1 MGDIRLAVFDTE
13 GTTLTDSAPYAVL
26 YYWDFLICDCDTSI
40 IDKDNVAD
48 LCTHINGRDCSSLY
62 SQIVSMLDYAG
73 QSNTKWLVGVHN
85 LTYDICYLRKLLVE
99 LPTMGYELSISAKS
113 STRFLSV
120 SIKQGKKE
128 LFTFFDTLA
137 LFGCSLRTLGENLGY
152 DKLYID
158 YMEQI
163 APDTVLSPENIAYNN
178 RDTEILMVGVCK
190 SLLTRP
196 HVTLEDLGSRIL
208 TRTSII
214 RKGDREEARIGQLP
228 LKARKSRSKKDTD
241 KKVKSK
247 PTTVYDFDRTTV
259 KKMQYESVDDYMHW
273 ASYGDTITTEV
284 KGFFAGGVNVSNANL
299 IGTICKDVISYD
311 LKSAYPA
318 IMLSYRIPTNPY
330 KVPQNEL
337 EFYTHLLNKSTPSPI
352 DILTCKYR
360 FWYAT
365 VVFHNV
371 RVDQVWKSSVGDV
384 SISQTMVLQN
394 YKKSENVVFEDG
406 YINSADKLVLSMC
419 ISEFYEFCIQF
430 DWDSAEF
437 EELTVYESSEKPTH
451 YQILR
456 TLFHY
461 QEKTVAKTVSKMFSK
476 NEKPSDELID
486 EWEKHSYIT
495 YDEANA
501 IRLWNIDADWVESF
515 VLAHK
520 GNLNSLYG
528 IQVTSPMKDEYTL
541 GDDGFLQTVDSDK
554 FESYLNSTR
563 NSLMWRESG
572 VCISIF
578 NRYKIVYMAH
588 LAVKAGATVVYIDTD
603 SIKSFGVDK
612 NTLDTAFKPLH
623 DDIEKTTHNLVSSSI
638 EKINAS
644 IQEFNSNTDSDVLE
658 VQMPTDKAFMDLGKL
673 DYEETYS
680 KFVTMGHK
688 KYAVMEHDE
697 WVFKCSGYKLKVL
710 DEFGRYLTNL
720 GLDDLTPLVV
730 LGYNNRYD
738 SSTGI
743 ASLQSTIPDV
753 WVPTSFDAV
762 DVSGESGVHTYSGN
776 TCPGF
781 AILTAGK
788 IMNNTENSVMNQQRY
803 ARACINNPYIPECSN
818 LDIRKDD
825 VFKFGKR
832 GCVRM
837 DWIKWD
843 TDWNEGVYTA

>member
-1 MGDIRLAVFDTE
+1 MGDIKLAVFDTE
-13 GTTLTDSAPYAVL
+13 GTTLTDSVPYAVL
-26 YYWDFLICDCDTSI
+26 YYWDFLVCNCDTST
-40 IDKDNVAD
+40 IDKDNVSD
-48 LCTHINGRDCSSLY
+48 LCTHVNGRDCSSLY
-62 SQIVSMLDYAG
+62 SQIMGMLDYAV
-73 QSNTKWLVGVHN
+73 QNKLKWLVGVHN
-85 LTYDICYLRKLLVE
+85 LTYDICYLRKFLTE
-99 LPTMGYELSISAKS
+99 LPNMGYEVDVSAKS
-113 STRFLSV
+113 TTRFLTV
-120 SIKQGKKE
+120 SISQNKTT

-158 YMEQI
+158 YTEQI
-163 APDTVLSPENIAYNN
+163 SPDTVLSQDNIAYNN
-178 RDTEILMVGVCK
+178 RDTEILMVGICK

-196 HVTLEDLGSRIL
+196 HVTLDDLGTRIL

-214 RKGDREEARIGQLP
+214 RKGDREEPRIGLLP
-228 LKARKSRSKKDTD
+228 LKARKSRSKKDND

-247 PTTVYDFDRTTV
+247 PTTVYDYDRTTV
-259 KKMQYESVDDYMHW
+259 KKMQYETVEDYMHW
-273 ASYGDTITTEV
+273 ASYGDTITTET
-284 KGFFAGGVNVSNANL
+284 KGFFAGGVNVSNTNL
-299 IGTICKDVISYD
+299 IGTICNDVISYD

-318 IMLSYRIPTNPY
+318 IMLSYRIPTNPRKISTDEFCY
-330 KVPQNEL
+330 YQN
-337 EFYTHLLNKSTPSPI
+337 LLHKCIPSPMDVI
-352 DILTCKYR
+352 TCKYR
-360 FWYAT
+360 FWYGT

-371 RVDQVWKSSVGDV
+371 RINEKWNESVGDT

-394 YKKSENVVFEDG
+394 YKKSEGVVFKNG
-406 YINSADKLVLSMC
+406 YLNSADSLVLKVC

-437 EELTVYESSEKPTH
+437 KELTVYESSEKPTH

-501 IRLWNIDADWVESF
+501 IRLWNIDSDWVESF

-528 IQVTSPMKDEYTL
+528 IQVTSPMKDEYAL
-541 GDDGFLQTVDSDK
+541 ADDGFLKTVDSDK
-554 FESYLNSTR
+554 FERYQNSTR

-578 NRYKIVYMAH
+578 NRYKIVYMTY
-588 LAVKAGATVVYIDTD
+588 LAVQAGATVVYIDTD
-603 SIKSFGVDK
+603 SIKSFGVCKDELDK
-612 NTLDTAFKPLH
+612 VFKPLH
-623 DDIEKTTHNLVSSSI
+623 DDIEKVTYNLVSSSL
-638 EKINAS
+638 EKINDGLK
-644 IQEFNSNTDSDVLE
+644 EYNTTTDSDVLT
-658 VQMPTDKAFMDLGKL
+658 VQMPTDKAFRDLGKL
-673 DYEETYS
+673 DYEETYQ

-688 KYAVMEHDE
+688 KYAVTENGE

-710 DEFGRYLTNL
+710 NEFGRYLTGL
-720 GLDDLTPLVV
+720 GLDDLVPLVV

-743 ASLQSTIPDV
+743 ASIQSTIPDV
-753 WVPTSFDAV
+753 WVKTSFECV
-762 DVSGESGVHTYSGN
+762 DKSGEPGTHVYDGN

-781 AILTAGK
+781 AILNAGK
-788 IMNNTENSVMNQQRY
+788 IMNNLENSVMNQQRY

-818 LDIRKDD
+818 LDIRKDGS
-825 VFKFGKR
+825 FSFGKR

-837 DWIKWD
+837 DWIKWG
-843 TDWNEGVYTA
+843 TDWNEGTYTA